1 MAHPTT
7 PRSDSAT
14 TFDAPAST
22 AASDRIGTGAG
33 LAIVGFGL
41 VCFAGVEMARL
52 YLDHTQP
59 PLQAALATTAST
71 PTPQAVDSPMCTS
84 GEDCPEDR
92 PFQIDWPTSADP
104 MGAQQAVGTGP
115 GAPGKSTR
123 LPAATGQIV
132 GIAANPIPNGT
143 CVFRVWSTGRIEAM
157 ITTED
162 NTWGPWVPV
171 APGLS
176 TDMKRP
182 RAPEDPNNPE

>member
-1 MAHPTT
+1 MAHPIT
-7 PRSDSAT
+7 PRRDPASSFA
-14 TFDAPAST
+14 APAP
-22 AASDRIGTGAG
+22 AAAGDRIGTGAG
-33 LAIVGFGL
+33 LALVGVGL

-52 YLDHTQP
+52 YLDHAQP
-59 PLQAALATTAST
+59 PVVQTAVAQ
-71 PTPQAVDSPMCTS
+71 PTPSEVASPACTS

-92 PFQIDWPTSADP
+92 PFQIDWPTAADP

-115 GAPGKSTR
+115 GAPGKSSR
-123 LPAATGQIV
+123 LPPATGQIV